1 MKLSGLSNFQKYA
14 HWVLFVLFEVI
25 AFVLIVSF
33 NHNQRDIFLHSS
45 SVFSGSVLKR
55 TAEIGDYMSLGRSND
70 ELLAENARLL
80 QELISTPK
88 PTITEVPDT
97 TVYPYAVIPARV
109 INNSIHASRNYFTI
123 DKGSKDG
130 ISASMGV
137 ITMSGVAG
145 IVKQVSHRYATVL
158 SLVNTEIKVSASVDG
173 ASYFGTISWDGRNY
187 QRLTLTGIPKHAS
200 INRGDLISTNGY
212 STIFAEGIPIG
223 TIEAFDVSKNGVFYE
238 VSVDPVTDFAEMNH
252 VYILKDN
259 FAAERLAVEANE

>member
-137 ITMSGVAG
+137 
-145 IVKQVSHRYATVL
+145 
-158 SLVNTEIKVSASVDG
+158 
-173 ASYFGTISWDGRNY
+173 
-187 QRLTLTGIPKHAS
+187 TGIPKHAS